1 MTISTK
7 DLEKIARLA
16 YLDIDSEHSSK
27 LTQEISSIMDFV
39 EQLRSV
45 NTNEVAPLYHPFA
58 LHQRLRTDEVT
69 EADCIAELEA
79 IAPMFED
86 NLYLVPKVIE
96 SGK

>member
-7 DLEKIARLA
+7 DLEKIANLA
-16 YLDIDSEHSSK
+16 YLEIDSEHSPQ

-39 EQLRSV
+39 DQLRSV
-45 NTNEVAPLYHPFA
+45 ETSHIEPLCHPFA
-58 LHQRLRTDEVT
+58 RHQRLREDEVT
-69 EADCIAELEA
+69 EEECIAELEA
-79 IAPMFED
+79 IAPMFDD